1 MLHILCQGTPFE
13 IGYKHGSAAKA
24 VIARSIDFAVD
35 LIRGKTKKTDEELKQ
50 VLSQLGRVIEERWP
64 KYYEEIRGIA
74 KGAERDVSEIV
85 MLNTRTEFAYGLK
98 AARDGCTT
106 AYCQL
111 PNGALQG
118 QNWDFFSATK
128 ENLIRLTIRQA
139 GLPTIKFITEAGIIG
154 KVGFNSAGVAVNYN
168 ALHLQG
174 LRPTGVPSHIAL
186 RIALESTS
194 PSQAYDRIVEQGGM
208 AASAFIM
215 VGNGHE
221 AFGLEFSPTSIRK
234 QVLDANGRMVHTN
247 HCLLQHGKNEKE
259 IDPLPDSWN
268 RHQRM
273 EFLLDGFDGT
283 KQAFAQLWAD
293 EDNYPFSICRAYE
306 EGKSRGATLFNIIYD
321 HARREATVRLGRPT
335 NPDEMFV
342 MRFDEEDERS
352 ALNARL

>member
-1 MLHILCQGTPFE
+1 MLHITCQGTPFE
-13 IGYKHGSAAKA
+13 IGYQHGSAAKA
-24 VIARSIDFAVD
+24 EIARSIEFAND
-35 LIRGKTKKTDEELKQ
+35 LIRGTTKKTDEELKQ
-50 VLSQLGRVIEERWP
+50 VLSQLVRVVEERWP

-106 AYCQL
+106 VYCQL

-128 ENLIRLTIRQA
+128 ENLIQLTIRQA
-139 GLPTIKFITEAGIIG
+139 GLPTIKYITEAGIIG

-174 LRPTGVPSHIAL
+174 LQPSGVPSHIAL

-194 PSQAYDRIVEQGGM
+194 PSQAYDRILEQGGM
-208 AASAFIM
+208 AASAYIM

-221 AFGLEFSPTSIRK
+221 AFGLEFSSTSIRK
-234 QVLDANGRMVHTN
+234 QVLDANGRLVHTN
-247 HCLLQHGKNEKE
+247 HCLLHHGENAKE
-259 IDPLPDSWN
+259 IDPLPDSWS

-273 EFLLDGFDGT
+273 EHILGGFDGT
-283 KQAFAQLWAD
+283 KQAFARLWED

-321 HARREATVRLGRPT
+321 HAHREATVRLGRPN

-342 MRFDEEDERS
+342 MRFDEEDNRS
-352 ALNARL
+352 ALDAKL